1 MIVKNDPE
9 LFQNYLTDASNY
21 SGFADCV
28 YVPESEQEVSELIKK
43 FNVQKTR
50 VTISANGTGLNGGRV
65 PEGGVILSLE
75 KLNSV
80 LELNTEEKYIRV
92 QPAFILKNLQELVES
107 KGLFYPPDPTE
118 NNCFI
123 GATVAT
129 NASGARTFKYGP
141 TRDYVLELRIIL
153 PNGEIISINRGQQ
166 FASNYSGKITTENKN
181 KIEFTIPDYDM
192 PPVKNAAGYFA
203 KPNMDLIDLFIGSEG
218 TLGIITEL
226 KLKLIDLPK
235 NVLSCVAFFSR
246 DDDSMNF
253 IDEARELSLNNSN
266 DNLHALGLEYFDI
279 KSLEFLRPD
288 FPNIPQNAQA
298 AVWFEEDFCG
308 DEDEVVMR
316 WIELLQKYNCDEES
330 VWLATNKKEQEH
342 FHVFRHSI
350 SLKVNEVM
358 SRRGLKKVG
367 TDIAVPVNNFR
378 QFHLWLKSTVA
389 DANLDYVMY
398 GHYGN
403 CHPHLNM
410 LPKNAEEHKKA
421 KILYGIICDEAIKLG
436 GTISAEHGVGKLKRD
451 YLLKMFGES
460 NIQNMA
466 NLKATLD
473 PNRILNI
480 GNMFDEKFLA

>member
-9 LFQNYLTDASNY
+9 QFQNYLTDASNY
-21 SGFADCV
+21 AGFADSV
-28 YVPESEQEVSELIKK
+28 YVPETEQEVADFLKK
-43 FNVQKTR
+43 FNEQKTK
-50 VTISANGTGLNGGRV
+50 VTISGNGTGLNGGRV

-80 LELNTEEKYIRV
+80 LELNETEKYIRV
-92 QPAFILKNLQELVES
+92 QPAFILKDLQELVES

-141 TRDYVLELRIIL
+141 TRDYVLALKIVL
-153 PNGEIISINRGQQ
+153 PTGEIAAINRGEQ
-166 FASNYSGKITTENKN
+166 FVNGYSGKVKTVGGTE
-181 KIEFTIPDYDM
+181 ISFTIPDYEM
-192 PPVKNAAGYFA
+192 PPIKNAAGYYA

-235 NVLSCVAFFSR
+235 NVLSCVAFFSTE
-246 DDDSMNF
+246 DDSMNF
-253 IDEARELSLNNSN
+253 IDEARELSLNNSV
-266 DNLHALGLEYFDI
+266 DNLHALGLEFFDFN
-279 KSLEFLRPD
+279 SLEFLRPD

-298 AVWFEEDFCG
+298 AVWFEEDFAG

-350 SLKVNEVM
+350 SLKVNEFM

-367 TDIAVPVNNFR
+367 TDIAVPVHNFR
-378 QFHLWLKSTVA
+378 QFHLWLRKIVA
-389 DANLDYVMY
+389 EANLDFVIY

-410 LPKNAEEHKKA
+410 LPKDAEEHKKA
-421 KILYGIICDEAIKLG
+421 KVLYAKICDEAIRLD

-451 YLLKMFGES
+451 YLLKMFGED
-460 NIQNMA
+460 NIRKMA
-466 NLKATLD
+466 VLKAAFD

-480 GNMFDEKFLA
+480 GNMFDEKYLA

>member
-1 MIVKNDPE
+1 MIIKNDPE
-9 LFQNYLTDASNY
+9 QFQNYLTDASNY
-21 SGFADCV
+21 SGFADSV
-28 YVPESEQEVSELIKK
+28 YIPENGAEVSELLKSFNEKK
-43 FNVQKTR
+43 VR
-50 VTISANGTGLNGGRV
+50 VTVSGNGTGLNGGRV
-65 PEGGVILSLE
+65 AEGGVILSVE
-75 KLNSV
+75 KLNKV
-80 LELNTEEKYIRV
+80 LELNIDGKYIRV
-92 QPAFILKNLQELVES
+92 EPGFMLKDLQELVES

-141 TRDYVLELRIIL
+141 TRDYVLALKLVL
-153 PNGEIISINRGQQ
+153 PNGEIVLLERGQL
-166 FASNYSGKITTENKN
+166 FSNGYTGKLKTTTGTEIN
-181 KIEFTIPDYDM
+181 FSIPDYEM
-192 PPVKNAAGYFA
+192 PPIKNAAGYYC
-203 KPNMDLIDLFIGSEG
+203 KPNVDLIDLFIGSEG

-235 NVLSCVAFFSR
+235 NVLSCIAFFAAE
-246 DDDSMNF
+246 DDSMNF

-266 DNLHALGLEYFDI
+266 DNLHALGLEFFDFN
-279 KSLEFLRPD
+279 SLEFLRPE

-298 AVWFEEDFCG
+298 AVWFEEDFSG

-367 TDIAVPVNNFR
+367 TDIAVPVLNFR
-378 QFHLWLKSTVA
+378 QFHLWLKKIVA
-389 DANLDYVMY
+389 DANLDFVIY

-410 LPKNAEEHKKA
+410 LPKDEEEYKKA
-421 KILYGIICDEAIKLG
+421 KSLYGDICTEAIRLN
-436 GTISAEHGVGKLKRD
+436 GTISAEHGIGKLKRD
-451 YLLKMFGES
+451 YLIKMFGED
-460 NIQNMA
+460 NIRKMA
-466 NLKATLD
+466 VLKLAFD

-480 GNMFDEKFLA
+480 GNMFDEKYLA